1 MRGNAPVLFRVSLAI
16 REGEHVAI
24 LGPNGSGKSTLVKT
38 ITRELYP
45 VLDGAGDVTFRFQ
58 GREVWDVFALRS
70 SLGVVS
76 PDLQLQYTRGVC
88 GRDVVISGF
97 FSSIGLFHHH
107 VTPDMEERAENI
119 MRFLGIDRL
128 AGRPMDTLSTGE
140 ARRFLIAR
148 ALVHGPRTLILDEPT
163 NSLDLAALHAFR
175 SVIRDIARSGVGI
188 IMVTHSLH
196 DIIPEISRVILMKEG
211 RIRMDGRKEDVLT
224 DRHLQDLFGV
234 PVTVRQ
240 ENGYYYAS
248 GY

>member
-1 MRGNAPVLFRVSLAI
+1 MRGNAPVLSRVSLAI

-45 VLDGAGDVTFRFQ
+45 VLDGAGDVIFRFQ

-76 PDLQLQYTRGVC
+76 PDLQMQYTRGVC

-107 VTPDMEERAENI
+107 VTPEMEERAENT

-175 SVIRDIARSGVGI
+175 KVIRDIARSGVGI

-196 DIIPEISRVILMKEG
+196 DIIPECGRVVLMKEG
-211 RIRMDGRKEDVLT
+211 RIVADGPTPEVLT
-224 DRHLQDLFGV
+224 DDRIGALFGV
-234 PVTVRQ
+234 PVRLVR
-240 ENGYYYAS
+240 ENGWYYAT